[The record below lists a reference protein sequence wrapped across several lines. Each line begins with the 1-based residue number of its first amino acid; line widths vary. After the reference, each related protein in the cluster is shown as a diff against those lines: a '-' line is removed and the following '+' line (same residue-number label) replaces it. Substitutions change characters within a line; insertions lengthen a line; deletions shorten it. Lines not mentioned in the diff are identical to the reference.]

1 MNASPPG
8 TNGPKPVSGALVNSC
23 AMHCSRRSKH
33 SVRTRS
39 AWGTDYGKRGI
50 ISAPVGKTLYK
61 QEDYFIYYTGYFSAD
76 YAGADK
82 SCQPVGI
89 YQSAYISGKISVHGA
104 LQTGTRRISGLLQ
117 QPQNQSKTKGLAA
130 CNSQTASP
138 FGCLNNFYFRILSN
152 FLGSLHNIRRRGL
165 LYRGGFWELAG
176 TVAVT
181 SRVFRLSFL
190 FPIGNNQRLATPS
203 ALCATSPS
211 GGSASRQR
219 FETDATWLWRALLTP
234 PLGELAAVRPT
245 EGSPDF
251 IKCHFGKEKAL

>member
-1 MNASPPG
+1 MVVRLLNASPPG

-104 LQTGTRRISGLLQ
+104 LQTGTR
-117 QPQNQSKTKGLAA
+117 
-130 CNSQTASP
+130 
-138 FGCLNNFYFRILSN
+138 
-152 FLGSLHNIRRRGL
+152 
-165 LYRGGFWELAG
+165 
-176 TVAVT
+176 
-181 SRVFRLSFL
+181 
-190 FPIGNNQRLATPS
+190 
-203 ALCATSPS
+203 
-211 GGSASRQR
+211 
-219 FETDATWLWRALLTP
+219 
-234 PLGELAAVRPT
+234 
-245 EGSPDF
+245 
-251 IKCHFGKEKAL
+251 

>member
-1 MNASPPG
+1 MVVRLLNASPPG

-104 LQTGTRRISGLLQ
+104 LQTGTDRISGLLQ

-130 CNSQTASP
+130 CNSQTTSP
-138 FGCLNNFYFRILSN
+138 FGCLNNFYFKILSN
-152 FLGSLHNIRRRGL
+152 FSGSLHCPNAGDIL
-165 LYRGGFWELAG
+165 LLLQIFRHKLRQLLGQLGMALPGQVHEINGIELAE
-176 TVAVT
+176 
-181 SRVFRLSFL
+181 
-190 FPIGNNQRLATPS
+190 
-203 ALCATSPS
+203 
-211 GGSASRQR
+211 GGIQEMHA
-219 FETDATWLWRALLTP
+219 
-234 PLGELAAVRPT
+234 
-245 EGSPDF
+245 
-251 IKCHFGKEKAL
+251 